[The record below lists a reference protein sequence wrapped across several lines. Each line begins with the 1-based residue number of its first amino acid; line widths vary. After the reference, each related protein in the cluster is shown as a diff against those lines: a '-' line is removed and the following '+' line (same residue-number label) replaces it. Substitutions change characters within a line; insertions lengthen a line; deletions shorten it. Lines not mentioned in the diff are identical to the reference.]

1 MNPNASA
8 GSAARAGQPPGSRTA
23 LVAGGS
29 GLVGR
34 ALLPLLLA
42 APEYARVQAISR
54 RPLPIEH
61 ARLANRVLRFDAPLD
76 TQLKGLMVQ
85 DAFCCL
91 GTTLRV
97 AGSQAAFRAVDH
109 DLVLAFARAASAAGA
124 ERLVIVSSVG
134 ADAASNNFYLRVKGE
149 TERDLEALR
158 LRSLDILQPSLLL
171 GARRE
176 WRGLELAAQIAGWT
190 LGPLLMGSWSR
201 YRPIEASVVAA
212 AMRGAARGGR
222 LGTTRY
228 LYPAL
233 RRLAGEGHSRRT
245 SA

>member
-1 MNPNASA
+1 MNVNAE
-8 GSAARAGQPPGSRTA
+8 GGGKPGAAPGSRVA

-34 ALLPLLLA
+34 QLLPLLLA

-61 ARLANRVLRFDAPLD
+61 ARFANRVLRFDAPLES
-76 TQLKGLMVQ
+76 QLKGLAVQ

-91 GTTLRV
+91 GTTLRA

-109 DLVLAFARAASAAGA
+109 DLVLAFARAAKAAGA
-124 ERLVIVSSVG
+124 ERLVVVSSVG
-134 ADAASNNFYLRVKGE
+134 ADAASNHFYLRVKGE

-171 GARRE
+171 GMRAE
-176 WRGLELAAQIAGWT
+176 WRAVELSLQIVGWT
-190 LGPLLMGSWSR
+190 LGPLLMGGWSR
-201 YRPIEASVVAA
+201 YRPIEAAMVAA
-212 AMRGAARGGR
+212 AMRGAARAAR
-222 LGTTRY
+222 LGVTRY
-228 LYPAL
+228 AYPAL
-233 RRLAGEGHSRRT
+233 RRLAADRQGAPARSL
-245 SA
+245 

>member
-1 MNPNASA
+1 MTGNDNAA
-8 GSAARAGQPPGSRTA
+8 SAARPGPAPASRVA

-54 RPLPIEH
+54 RPLPMEH
-61 ARLANRVLRFDAPLD
+61 ARLAYRILRFDSPLES
-76 TQLKGLMVQ
+76 QLKGLSVQ

-91 GTTLRV
+91 GTTLRA
-97 AGSQAAFRAVDH
+97 AGSQAAFRLVDH
-109 DLVLAFARAASAAGA
+109 GLVLAFARAAKAAGA

-134 ADAASNNFYLRVKGE
+134 ANAASNNFYLRVKGE
-149 TERDLEALR
+149 TEQDLEALR

-171 GARRE
+171 GARSER
-176 WRGLELAAQIAGWT
+176 RALELAAQIAGWV
-190 LGPLLMGSWSR
+190 LGPLLMGRSAS

-228 LYPAL
+228 LYPAM
-233 RRLAGEGHSRRT
+233 RRLAGDI
-245 SA
+245 

>member
-1 MNPNASA
+1 MNANA
-8 GSAARAGQPPGSRTA
+8 GSSTKPGPVPATRTA

-42 APEYARVQAISR
+42 APEYARVQALSR

-76 TQLKGLMVQ
+76 SQLKGLSVQ

-91 GTTLRV
+91 GTTLRA

-109 DLVLAFARAASAAGA
+109 DLVLAFARAAKAAGA
-124 ERLVIVSSVG
+124 ERLVVVSSVG
-134 ADAASNNFYLRVKGE
+134 ADAASKTFYLRVKGE

-176 WRGLELAAQIAGWT
+176 WRALELAGQLAGWA
-190 LGPLLMGSWSR
+190 LGPLLMGNWSR
-201 YRPIEASVVAA
+201 YRPIEASMVAA
-212 AMRGAARGGR
+212 AMRGAARSGR
-222 LGTTRY
+222 VGVARHTY
-228 LYPAL
+228 AAL
-233 RRLAGEGHSRRT
+233 RRLAGQKGGR
-245 SA
+245 SAS

>member
-1 MNPNASA
+1 MNANANA
-8 GSAARAGQPPGSRTA
+8 GSAAKSAQPPGSRTA

-61 ARLANRVLRFDAPLD
+61 ARLANRVLRFDTPMD
-76 TQLKGLMVQ
+76 TQLKGLSVQ

-91 GTTLRV
+91 GTTLRA
-97 AGSQAAFRAVDH
+97 AGSQAAFRAVDY
-109 DLVLAFARAASAAGA
+109 DLVLAFARAAKAAGA

-171 GARRE
+171 GTRRE
-176 WRGLELAAQIAGWT
+176 WRGLELAAQVAGWT

-222 LGTTRY
+222 AGTTRY

-233 RRLAGEGHSRRT
+233 RRLADGGRSRRA